1 MDLGD
6 RRRALRLFF
15 LGLAAPLALGPS
27 LARAA
32 GSRRPVP
39 QGRFLLRR
47 ELERGL
53 AGGASLTVVREW
65 RFGFA
70 PAASG
75 LHVDGE
81 QVRCAVVAPE
91 VLRPLAA
98 IEQARVAPGP
108 FPAVLDT
115 HGRIAESARG
125 AASDK
130 AEAVRIALRMLEDAG
145 AHPTRLREAR
155 SYLGSLA
162 KAAGS
167 IISATP
173 PDLFFPEPGS
183 ASETRKLALPDG
195 GYGSIAV
202 ELAASAGRNGLLERL
217 ERRITARIG
226 GDERLSRETW
236 SLLAD

>member
-6 RRRALRLFF
+6 RRRALRSLF
-15 LGLAAPLALGPS
+15 LGLAAPVALGPS

-32 GSRRPVP
+32 GSRSPVP

-53 AGGASLTVVREW
+53 AGGASLTVTREW

-75 LHVDGE
+75 LLVNGE

-98 IEQARVAPGP
+98 VEQARVAPGP
-108 FPAVLDT
+108 FPALLDT
-115 HGRIAESARG
+115 RGRIVESARG
-125 AASDK
+125 AASGK
-130 AEAVRIALRMLEDAG
+130 AEAVRIAIRMLEEAG
-145 AHPTRLREAR
+145 ANPTRLREAR

-162 KAAGS
+162 QAAGA

-173 PDLFFPEPGS
+173 PDLFFPMPGS

-195 GYGSIAV
+195 SYGSIAV
-202 ELAASAGRNGLLERL
+202 EFAASARRSGLLERL

-236 SLLAD
+236 SLSAA